1 MFMVISVSPL
11 APQAAPKCADV
22 TELMGLKK
30 KKKLT
35 LLLTSGQ
42 LAAATAAPPSSP
54 PPKT

>member
-30 KKKLT
+30 KKKANLI
-35 LLLTSGQ
+35 
-42 LAAATAAPPSSP
+42 AH
-54 PPKT
+54 